1 MAKTKTSKVSG
12 PILSQNARMV
22 EVILFLENEPVD
34 RAKLERMAGLNS
46 KELDEAVSELGE
58 HYNLYMHGLTVN
70 ENPGGFLLTPS
81 SDLYDKLRA
90 CYGKKVERRL
100 SKAALETL
108 SIVAYSQPVT
118 RREIDNIRG
127 VSSDT
132 IVKLLREREYIK
144 VIGRKDVIGHPCL
157 YGTTR
162 KFLYEFHLSSISDL
176 PRLSEIDEERFETN
190 PEPEEQQEE
199 DEGQASQDEEKSDE
213 T

>member
-1 MAKTKTSKVSG
+1 MTRNKPGKVSA
-12 PILSQNARMV
+12 PILSQEARMV

-34 RAKLERMAGLNS
+34 REKLERMTGLKS

-81 SDLYDKLRA
+81 SDLYDKLRS

-108 SIVAYSQPVT
+108 SIVAYSQPIT

-144 VIGRKDVIGHPCL
+144 VVGRKDVVGHPCL

-162 KFLYEFHLSSISDL
+162 KFLYEFHLSSISEL
-176 PRLSEIDEERFETN
+176 PRLSEIDEERFEAS
-190 PEPEEQQEE
+190 EAKGKEE
-199 DEGQASQDEEKSDE
+199 DSDQDSKDEEKSDE